1 MKRSELK
8 RTAPLTSGGIQARE
22 RRKKRCKVCQ
32 AMFTPARN
40 FQAVCGEIACAIAHA
55 PANQIRARK
64 ALADVERKEIQVRK
78 ERLKSRADHAKEAQA
93 VINRYVRLRDA
104 HLGCISC
111 DKPPSWGGQ
120 WHCSHFRSVG
130 AAAHLRFNL
139 WNMNKS
145 CSQCNAHLSGNIMVY
160 RPRLVEK
167 IGAEKVVWLECNQDL
182 VRHEIPYLKRLKSV
196 FTKKTKRLEKRY
208 EEFGSCA
215 AM

>member
-1 MKRSELK
+1 MKRTPLQRK
-8 RTAPLTSGGIQARE
+8 TPLTSGGP
-22 RRKKRCKVCQ
+22 RRKRCPECRV
-32 AMFTPARN
+32 MFTRSRDS
-40 FQAVCGEIACAIAHA
+40 QVVCGEIECAIAHGKSEKGKA
-55 PANQIRARK
+55 TARK
-64 ALADVERKEIQVRK
+64 ALADVGRRDIEVRK
-78 ERLKSRADHAKEAQA
+78 EKLKTRAEHAKEAQS

-111 DKPPSWGGQ
+111 DKPASWGGQ

-167 IGAEKVVWLECNQDL
+167 IGAEKVAWLECNQDL
-182 VRHEIPYLKRLKSV
+182 VRHEISYLKRLKAV
-196 FTKKTKRLEKRY
+196 FTKKAKRLEARIQ
-208 EEFGSCA
+208 CNA
-215 AM
+215 A